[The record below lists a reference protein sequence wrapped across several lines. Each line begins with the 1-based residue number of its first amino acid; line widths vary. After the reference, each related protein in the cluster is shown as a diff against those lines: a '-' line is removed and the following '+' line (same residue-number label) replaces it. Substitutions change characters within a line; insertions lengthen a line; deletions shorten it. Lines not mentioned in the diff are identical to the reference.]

1 MLGLHSSLSR
11 RDGGG
16 YVDSFLVGVDA
27 GGRSVRCSLVEIES
41 GRVTTVARAWEPKAA
56 AGAGFLAFDLDTDRC
71 WRLIAES
78 VRGALSSVGAE
89 AAQVQGI
96 AVTGMRFSL
105 VVNDQRGRV
114 LFAVPNR
121 DARAASEAIRL
132 ADDQGWVFNER
143 TGHWPSPIFMAPRLD
158 WLAQNAPEVW
168 ARTDVVFSLSDWI
181 GFKMTGETSTDPS
194 QAGGTMLFDLA
205 TRDWAWDLI
214 DQMGLPRGIFPH
226 VRQPGTLLGALAGGA
241 AGHLGLIPGTPVA
254 VGGAD
259 TQCGLLGEG
268 VVTPGQL
275 GVIAGSTT
283 PLQLVTS
290 RPAVDARARTWTGH
304 HVIPGSWVLESNAG
318 AMGET
323 LEWFARLLYPEG
335 SDPIGM
341 FLAEASRSRPG
352 AGGILSSLGAEVM
365 NAREMSLPIGSL
377 SLTHL
382 GAGSPETRRG
392 DVVRSI
398 LEGMAYALNANMEQ
412 LLSVAREEHPE
423 VRMAG
428 GMTRSR
434 LWTQMV
440 CDTLGLP
447 VSVSVQPGASLLGA
461 AICAGTAVGVF
472 SDLAD
477 GAYRLSRLERL
488 SPDAERARLYR
499 DSYREW
505 QQLREARM
513 PADSVAAG
521 VALQAMMSEP
531 PEPERGWERPQR
543 LRILATADLDET
555 SLAELRGLGEV
566 TYASYREALR
576 LLTGDELVEE
586 LQGFNVFITEVD
598 IVDVDALSK
607 LPDLRV
613 IVACRGKA
621 VNVDLAACS
630 AFGVPVLCAPGRNAD
645 SVADLTLA
653 FMLMLSRKMVEANA
667 FLRRAGGEAGDMGR
681 QGQAYGELQG
691 SELWNKTVG
700 LVGLGAVGRAVA
712 RRAQAFGARLL
723 VYDPYI
729 GAEDIRVA
737 GGEPA
742 GLDELLAGSD
752 MVSLH
757 APVTDRTRGMIGA
770 EQLARMKRGAWLI
783 NTARA
788 ALVDEGALLAA
799 LHSGHLGGAAL
810 DVFATEPPGAD
821 DPLLT
826 LTNVVATP
834 HVGGNT
840 TDVAAHQ
847 GMIVAGELKRMV
859 EGRPPLNVLNPEALT
874 GFDWNGPRVSV
885 DAATMANLVAGAG
898 PAVSD
903 LQQEIVVH
911 QPAPKASLENTD
923 APEGDHWEME
933 PDGKKDGSPKI
944 RMGQIL
950 RLFVGRAVGDPAL
963 IEFAAKQAVN
973 SHYFINDLGLE
984 FYVGFRDGG
993 VIAGLGAPE
1002 QPAEVR
1008 LKAKAETLDAILTG
1022 RLSGNKAA
1030 MTGRLSFS
1038 GDVRL
1043 AMGMQR
1049 IQGELIRL
1057 YSAAREDAGGLDL
1070 SAASAQRAAV
1080 ETTPVQG
1087 VDQAGAIAA
1096 ALATAASA
1104 APTTAA
1110 FVMEATGPAQA
1121 ASGAAAAVREE
1132 MTRITEEMLAE
1143 QLITATGGNVSA
1155 RIAGSSE
1162 ALITPSQLYKGQ
1174 LSPGMMVRIDLEG
1187 NALDPDALAPSSERQ
1202 VHCEIYKARPDVEAV
1217 IHAHAAYATILTM
1230 ANIPFLPISTEA
1242 AFLSDIPRVPFLVPG
1257 SQELAAAVRDAIG
1270 DGMAVF
1276 LQNHGLV
1283 VAASSLRHAASTAEV
1298 IERISLMI
1306 WGCYAVGKKPPTLPK
1321 DILAMLREIGR
1332 MIA

>member
-1 MLGLHSSLSR
+1 M
-11 RDGGG
+11 
-16 YVDSFLVGVDA
+16 DSFLVGVDA

-56 AGAGFLAFDLDTDRC
+56 VGAGFFAFDLDTDRC
-71 WRLIAES
+71 WRLVGES
-78 VRGALSSVGAE
+78 VRGALSSVGAQ

-96 AVTGMRFSL
+96 AATGMRFSM

-121 DARAASEAIRL
+121 DARAASEAVRL
-132 ADDQGWVFNER
+132 VDDQGWVFNER

-158 WLAQNAPEVW
+158 WLTQNAPEVL
-168 ARTDVVFSLSDWI
+168 ARTSVVFSLSDWI

-194 QAGGTMLFDLA
+194 QAGGTMLLDLA
-205 TRDWAWDLI
+205 TGDWAWDLI
-214 DQMGLPRGIFPH
+214 DHMRLPRGIFPH
-226 VRQPGTLLGALAGGA
+226 VRQSGTLLGTLTDA
-241 AGHLGLIPGTPVA
+241 AAEHLGLIPGTPVA

-290 RPAVDARARTWTGH
+290 RAAVDAGARTWTGH

-335 SDPIGM
+335 SDRLPM
-341 FLAEASRSRPG
+341 LLAEASRSRPG
-352 AGGILSSLGAEVM
+352 AGGMLSSLGAGVM

-377 SLTHL
+377 CLTHL
-382 GAGSPETRRG
+382 GAGSPESRRG
-392 DVVRSI
+392 DIVRSI
-398 LEGMAYALNANMEQ
+398 LEGMAYSLKANMEQ
-412 LLSVAREEHPE
+412 LLSVAQEEHPE

-434 LWTQMV
+434 MWTQLA
-440 CDTLGLP
+440 CDVLGLP

-477 GAYRLSRLERL
+477 GADRLSRLERL
-488 SPDAERARLYR
+488 SPEPERARLYGE
-499 DSYREW
+499 YCREW
-505 QQLREARM
+505 QRLREARI
-513 PADSVAAG
+513 PADSVAAN

-531 PEPERGWERPQR
+531 PEPETGWERPER

-555 SLAELRGLGEV
+555 SLAELRSLGEV

-598 IVDVDALSK
+598 IVDAEALSK

-613 IVACRGKA
+613 IAACRGRA

-630 AFGVPVLCAPGRNAD
+630 AFGIPVLCAPGRNAD

-667 FLRRAGGEAGDMGR
+667 FLRRPGGEAGDMGR

-691 SELWNKTVG
+691 CELWNKTVG

-712 RRAQAFGARLL
+712 RRSQAFGARLL
-723 VYDPYI
+723 VYDPYLS
-729 GAEDIRVA
+729 AEDIRGV

-742 GLDELLAGSD
+742 GLDELLAESD
-752 MVSLH
+752 IVSLH
-757 APVTDRTRGMIGA
+757 APATDGARGMIGA

-799 LHSGHLGGAAL
+799 LQSGHLGGAAL

-821 DPLLT
+821 DPLLS
-826 LTNVVATP
+826 LANVIATP

-840 TDVAAHQ
+840 TDVATHQ

-859 EGRPPLNVLNPEALT
+859 EGRLPLNVLNPEALI
-874 GFDWNGPRVSV
+874 GFDWNRPQVPV
-885 DAATMANLVAGAG
+885 DAVTVAALVAGAG

-903 LQQEIVVH
+903 LQQEIVMH
-911 QPAPKASLENTD
+911 QPGPKASLENTGP
-923 APEGDHWEME
+923 PEGVFREMG
-933 PDGKKDGSPKI
+933 PDEEKSCSPKTQME
-944 RMGQIL
+944 RIL
-950 RLFVGRAVGDPAL
+950 RLFVGRAEGDSAL
-963 IEFAAKQAVN
+963 IEFAAKHTVD

-984 FYVGFRDGG
+984 FYIGFRDGR
-993 VIAGLGAPE
+993 VITGLGAPA
-1002 QPAEVR
+1002 QRAEVR
-1008 LKAKAETLDAILTG
+1008 MKAKAETLDGILTG

-1030 MTGRLSFS
+1030 MTGKLSFS

-1057 YSAAREDAGGLDL
+1057 YSGAREDAGGLDL
-1070 SAASAQRAAV
+1070 GATSVAPTTEAPATVATAPAMAAGPALAPNLGRAAS
-1080 ETTPVQG
+1080 G
-1087 VDQAGAIAA
+1087 VAA
-1096 ALATAASA
+1096 AL
-1104 APTTAA
+1104 
-1110 FVMEATGPAQA
+1110 
-1121 ASGAAAAVREE
+1121 REE
-1132 MTRITEEMLAE
+1132 MTRITEEMLAG

-1155 RIAGSSE
+1155 RIPGSSE
-1162 ALITPSQLYKGQ
+1162 VLITPSQLYKGQ

-1217 IHAHAAYATILTM
+1217 IHAHATYATILMM

-1298 IERISLMI
+1298 IERVSLMI

-1321 DILAMLREIGR
+1321 EILAMLREIGR